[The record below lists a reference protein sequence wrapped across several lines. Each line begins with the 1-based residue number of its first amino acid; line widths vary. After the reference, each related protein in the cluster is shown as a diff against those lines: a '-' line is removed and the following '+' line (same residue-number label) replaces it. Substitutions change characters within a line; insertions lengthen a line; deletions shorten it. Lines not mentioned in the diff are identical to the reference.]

1 MVEKIFI
8 IGAGR
13 SGVSAALLARRKGFE
28 RVFVS
33 ERSQP
38 ENSAELIQLFESNG
52 IEYEFGRH
60 SFELLDNFDLVVTSP
75 GVPPNAPIIAE
86 VTKRGK
92 KIIGEIEFASQ
103 FIENPII
110 AITGT
115 NGKTT
120 TTALVDFIFKT
131 AGWKSVSAGNIGT
144 PLSDFVDKIDKD
156 TVVVLEVS
164 SYQLDRTERFKP
176 DVAII
181 LNITPD
187 HLKYHSD
194 YESYREAKFKIFANQ
209 DEKNLLILN
218 FDDKETYLA
227 KSFARGKVALF
238 GFAELE
244 FGAYVKG
251 SDIFLR
257 FPDPNK
263 EEVLMKIS
271 EIKIPG
277 IHNVYNSLAGIIAA
291 SYFDIENEIIRK
303 ALMEFPGVEHRLELV
318 RSLDGVD
325 YINDSKATNVDA
337 AYYALR
343 SYNRP
348 IVWIA
353 GGRSDGNDY
362 EFLYDLVERNVK
374 AIVAIGEARG
384 EIFTSFCTLKRCYL
398 EDTLEDAVLRAKE
411 IAKPGDVVLF
421 SPACKS
427 FDMFK
432 NFEHRGKVF
441 KEIVNR
447 LR

>member
-1 MVEKIFI
+1 MESVYI
-8 IGAGR
+8 IGAGK
-13 SGVSAALLARRKGFE
+13 SGFSAGLLARRKGFE

-33 ERSQP
+33 ESSQP
-38 ENSAELIQLFESNG
+38 ENSAELIELFESNG
-52 IEYEFGRH
+52 IEYEFGKH
-60 SFELLDNFDLVVTSP
+60 SFDLLEEFDLVVTSP
-75 GVPPNAPIIAE
+75 GVPPNASIITEAA
-86 VTKRGK
+86 KRGR

-103 FIENPII
+103 FLENPII

-131 AGWKSVSAGNIGT
+131 AGRKSVSAGNIGT
-144 PLSDFVDKIDKD
+144 PLSDFVDRIDKE

-164 SYQLDRTERFKP
+164 SYQLDRTEKFKP
-176 DVAII
+176 KVAVI

-187 HLKYHSD
+187 HIKYHGD
-194 YESYREAKFKIFANQ
+194 YESYRDAKFKIFANQ
-209 DEKNLLILN
+209 DEKDLLILN

-227 KSFARGKVALF
+227 KSLARGEVAFF
-238 GFAELE
+238 GFTEVE
-244 FGAYVKG
+244 HGVYVKG
-251 SDIFLR
+251 NEICLR
-257 FPDPNK
+257 FPDSKN
-263 EEVLMKIS
+263 EEVLMDIG

-277 IHNVYNSLAGIIAA
+277 VHNLYNSLAGIIAA
-291 SYFDIENEIIRK
+291 RFFEIKNEHIRQ
-303 ALMEFPGVEHRLELV
+303 ALREFSGVEHRLELV
-318 RSLDGVD
+318 RKLDGVD
-325 YINDSKATNVDA
+325 YVNDSKATNVDA

-353 GGRSDGNDY
+353 GGRSDNNDY
-362 EFLYDLVERNVK
+362 EFLYDIVEKNVK

-384 EIFTSFCTLKRCYL
+384 EIFTNFCTIKRCYL
-398 EDTLEDAVLRAKE
+398 EDTLEDAVRRARE
-411 IAKPGDVVLF
+411 IATPGDVVLF